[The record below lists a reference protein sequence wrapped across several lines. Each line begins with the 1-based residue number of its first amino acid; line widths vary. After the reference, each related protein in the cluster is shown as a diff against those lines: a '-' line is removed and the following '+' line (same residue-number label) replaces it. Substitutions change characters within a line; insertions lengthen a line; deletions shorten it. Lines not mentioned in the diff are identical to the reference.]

1 MLAYVYLIFA
11 VAFRF
16 IAPLL
21 GSRANPAL
29 FSFTPILAALLY
41 FGYKQPRSRI
51 WIPVLLFAAGDLAL
65 SKFVYGYPFTPD
77 LLFTWAFYAAAVLLG
92 SLLKDS
98 VNKDSVN
105 KDSVNKD
112 RLNLARLAGASLAG
126 SVGFFLL
133 SNFAVWAAWNMYP
146 KTLAGLGACYVA
158 ALPFFRSAL
167 PGDLVWSGLL
177 FGLPLLIAH
186 SLPQTV
192 KVRAQ

>member
-1 MLAYVYLIFA
+1 MLAYVYLLFA

-29 FSFTPILAALLY
+29 FSFAPILAALLY

-65 SKFVYGYPFTPD
+65 SKFVYGWGFTAD
-77 LLFTWAFYAAAVLLG
+77 LFFTWAFYAAAVLLG
-92 SLLKDS
+92 SLLKDRLS
-98 VNKDSVN
+98 V
-105 KDSVNKD
+105 
-112 RLNLARLAGASLAG
+112 ARLAGTSLAG

-133 SNFAVWAAWNMYP
+133 SNFAVWAVWNMYP

-158 ALPFFRSAL
+158 ALPFFRNAL
-167 PGDLVWSGLL
+167 VGDLLWSGLF

-192 KVRAQ
+192 KVRAR

>member
-65 SKFVYGYPFTPD
+65 SKFVYGFPIKPD
-77 LLFTWAFYAAAVLLG
+77 LLFSWAFYAAAVLLG
-92 SLLKDS
+92 SLLKD
-98 VNKDSVN
+98 
-105 KDSVNKD
+105 
-112 RLNLARLAGASLAG
+112 RLNVPRLAGASLAG
-126 SVGFFLL
+126 SVGFFLV
-133 SNFAVWAAWNMYP
+133 SNFAVWAVWNMYP

-158 ALPFFRSAL
+158 ALPFFRNAL
-167 PGDLVWSGLL
+167 VGDLVWGALL
-177 FGLPLLIAH
+177 FGAPLLIAH
-186 SLPQTV
+186 NLPQTV
-192 KVRAQ
+192 KARAR